1 MGYQHQRQQHKLRL
15 QEKEEQVSQLAK
27 DKAELRSKL
36 ASLQEMI
43 TSLMN
48 KQDPGHNRVDVGEDA
63 VNLVSPVAVSEQIK
77 TETEIEKIR
86 ELIADIGNDS
96 EHMIANCDRF
106 QPWFWEN
113 SPHKVMTV

>member
-1 MGYQHQRQQHKLRL
+1 MYQHQRQQHKLRL

-27 DKAELRSKL
+27 DRAELRSKL

-43 TSLMN
+43 TNLMN
-48 KQDPGHNRVDVGEDA
+48 KENQNSVDVGEDA
-63 VNLVSPVAVSEQIK
+63 VNQESSEAVSEQIK
-77 TETEIEKIR
+77 TETEREKIL

-96 EHMIANCDRF
+96 EHMIAKCDRF

-113 SPHKVMTV
+113 SSHKVMTV